1 MTLIRWRP
9 TRNLESV
16 QDEVNRV
23 FESFFNAPMRRRGE
37 DVGGWY
43 PDVDIVESKD
53 NIEVQVDLPGMEK
66 DDIKVSV
73 EDSVLTIKGERK
85 VMKEEKEK
93 NYHQIERT
101 YGTFTR
107 SFSLPTSVEGDKIKA
122 NYKNGVLKID
132 LPKAEAVKPKEIPID
147 VSQEF

>member
-9 TRNLESV
+9 TRNLDNI

-37 DVGGWY
+37 DVSGWY
-43 PDVDIVESKD
+43 PDVDIIEDKD

-73 EDSVLTIKGERK
+73 EDNILTIKGERK
-85 VMKEEKEK
+85 ALKEEKDK
-93 NYHQIERT
+93 NYHQVERT

-107 SFSLPTSVEGDKIKA
+107 SFSLPTTVDGSKIKA

-132 LPKAEAVKPKEIPID
+132 LPKSEAVKPKEIPIS
-147 VSQEF
+147 VS

>member
-9 TRNLESV
+9 SRNLESI

-23 FESFFNAPMRRRGE
+23 FESFFNTPMRRRAE

-43 PDVDIVESKD
+43 PDVDIVEDKD

-85 VMKEEKEK
+85 GMREEKDK

-107 SFSLPTSVEGDKIKA
+107 SFSLPTTVEGEKIKA
-122 NYKNGVLKID
+122 SYKNGVLKID
-132 LPKAEAVKPKEIPID
+132 LPKAEAVKPKEIPIS
-147 VSQEF
+147 VS

>member
-43 PDVDIVESKD
+43 PDVDVVESKD

-85 VMKEEKEK
+85 AMKEEKEK

-107 SFSLPTSVEGDKIKA
+107 SFSLPTSVEGEKIKA

-147 VSQEF
+147 VS

>member
-85 VMKEEKEK
+85 AMKEEKEK

-101 YGTFTR
+101 CGTFTR
-107 SFSLPTSVEGDKIKA
+107 SFSLPTSVEGERIKA

-147 VSQEF
+147 VS